1 MSNTETKEE
10 TKEEQKARLKAKL
23 RNRMNQKKLG
33 RMNKHQKNQEVNKYC
48 DQLGITSEQLE
59 QFQALGK
66 QLEKLKNNVPY
77 R

>member
-1 MSNTETKEE
+1 MSNTE

-48 DQLGITSEQLE
+48 DQFGITSEQLE

>member
-10 TKEEQKARLKAKL
+10 TKAEQKGLLKAKL